1 MTTCDWDGLQC
12 LANASDLLDSIRS
25 VNFDQALGA
34 ECPCPPACSKTRY
47 TSTSSSAKFPN
58 KASKYSK
65 IDGNQDLSLVHVYF
79 ADLKMSR
86 YITDELFSWQDILAA
101 FGGLVGLCTGFS
113 FLSAA
118 EIVYFFS
125 LRCALPICRRKK
137 RLHPTDSDHLVMVKV
152 EN

>member
-1 MTTCDWDGLQC
+1 MTNRILFVYIVTFYAFFKAFLQGLIYAQC
-12 LANASDLLDSIRS
+12 LKSLKKSHFRYYQEDSD
-25 VNFDQALGA
+25 
-34 ECPCPPACSKTRY
+34 E
-47 TSTSSSAKFPN
+47 
-58 KASKYSK
+58 
-65 IDGNQDLSLVHVYF
+65 DLSLVHVYF

-125 LRCALPICRRKK
+125 LRCLLPICRRPGQQ
-137 RLHPTDSDHLVMVKV
+137 RLHPSNSDHVVMVKV

>member
-1 MTTCDWDGLQC
+1 MDFC
-12 LANASDLLDSIRS
+12 LS
-25 VNFDQALGA
+25 VFRF
-34 ECPCPPACSKTRY
+34 RY
-47 TSTSSSAKFPN
+47 
-58 KASKYSK
+58 YQEG
-65 IDGNQDLSLVHVYF
+65 DNQDLSLVHVYF

-125 LRCALPICRRKK
+125 LRCLLPICRRQK
-137 RLHPTDSDHLVMVKV
+137 RLHPSDSDHVVMVKV

>member
-1 MTTCDWDGLQC
+1 
-12 LANASDLLDSIRS
+12 
-25 VNFDQALGA
+25 
-34 ECPCPPACSKTRY
+34 
-47 TSTSSSAKFPN
+47 
-58 KASKYSK
+58 
-65 IDGNQDLSLVHVYF
+65 
-79 ADLKMSR
+79 MSR

-125 LRCALPICRRKK
+125 LRCLLPICRRPGQQ
-137 RLHPTDSDHLVMVKV
+137 RLHPSNSDHVVMVKV